1 MEALETMDIGEVAAI
16 SGLPASTLRFY
27 EARGLIKSIGRHGL
41 RRVFKEDILRR
52 LEFIALGRRAGF
64 SLDEIAGM
72 FGKDGLPDLPRDVLH
87 RKADELDGR
96 IRELIALRDTLR
108 HVADCSAPSHMEC
121 PTFKRLIGIAQARAV
136 NASEK
141 PDIKKS
147 RAK

>member
-1 MEALETMDIGEVAAI
+1 METMDIGEVAAI

-72 FGKDGLPDLPRDVLH
+72 FTAGGLLRIDRRLMLAKADDLDDRIAKMKAVRDGL
-87 RKADELDGR
+87 
-96 IRELIALRDTLR
+96 R
-108 HVADCSAPSHMEC
+108 HAARCSAPSHLEC
-121 PTFKRLIGIAQARAV
+121 PKFLRLLRLAGKQQAKERRRPPV
-136 NASEK
+136 QAS
-141 PDIKKS
+141 
-147 RAK
+147 

>member
-1 MEALETMDIGEVAAI
+1 MKMLDIGEL
-16 SGLPASTLRFY
+16 SRSTGVRPSALRYY
-27 EARGLIKSIGRHGL
+27 EEVGLITSVGRNGL
-41 RRVFKEDILRR
+41 RRQFPPEVR
-52 LEFIALGRRAGF
+52 LQLALISMGKSAGF

-141 PDIKKS
+141 PDRKKS